1 MLLATFAR
9 NNKMMIPSVP
19 VMPLRLCQC
28 LFHIQPVALNS
39 ISDGSTA
46 KKKEKLSSKKYSH
59 SLFLPRTNFPMKLA
73 GEKRVEMDRTITEQR
88 LAGQYAW
95 QRQQVRGVEEAKEY
109 ILHDGPPYANGDP
122 HIGHA
127 VNKILKDITIR

>member
-1 MLLATFAR
+1 MLAMLIR
-9 NNKMMIPSVP
+9 NSKMIPLVP
-19 VMPLRLCQC
+19 VMPLRMCQC
-28 LFHIQPVALNS
+28 LFHISPVTFTSNS
-39 ISDGSTA
+39 GSTT
-46 KKKEKLSSKKYSH
+46 KKKEKLSKKYSQT
-59 SLFLPRTNFPMKLA
+59 LFLPRTDFPMKLA
-73 GEKRVEMDRTITEQR
+73 GEKRVEMDRTISQQR

-95 QRQQVRGVEEAKEY
+95 QRQSRAEEVEEY